1 MIPLYLQK
9 EERIELVNLVPLSD
23 MILLREVL
31 S

>member
-1 MIPLYLQK
+1 MIPLSLQK